1 MKSEHPAAWTTSEAG
16 FDASDGTRLF
26 YRAWQPKAPR
36 NDGPQRALVFLHR
49 GHEHSGRIAP
59 LVEQFGYGDDWAFA
73 YDARGHG
80 HSPGERG
87 AAPGFATLVDDL
99 DAFVAHIAQRYG
111 IAREDMLVVAN
122 SVGAVVAATWLHDYA
137 PRIRGLVM
145 AAAAFKIKLY
155 VPLAKPAL
163 RFARRFKPDLFVTS
177 YIRPGMLTHSKQE
190 ADAYAADPLIAKSIS
205 AQILLELA
213 DTAERIV
220 KDAAAIDTPVLM
232 LAADKDYVVHEGPQK
247 AFFERLSS
255 PLKRYVQL
263 RDCYHAVL
271 YERDMSAALAACRE
285 FIAACYAREPLPPT
299 HYLQADSASASAR
312 AYAALQRN
320 EYGNP
325 LTRASYALQRRMLK
339 ALGPL
344 SDGMRVG
351 LTHGFDSGE
360 SLDYVYRNQA
370 GGKLM
375 FGAVMDRGYLDA
387 VGWRGIRVRKVQLQH
402 LLAQRIAAHPAVNPA
417 QPPLRILDIASGSA
431 RYVLETVKRFQ
442 DRPIEVTLCDYAQH
456 NVDRARA
463 LAASLQLQAKVDCRR
478 RDAFD
483 SASYAGEEGTYDIA
497 VVSGLYE
504 LFSDNAMVL
513 RSLEGVFASLR
524 PGGHLIYTAQPW
536 HPQLEMIAGTLT
548 NHRGEAWRMRP
559 RPQAEMD
566 ALVRVAGGEKIATLI
581 GVEGIFTVSVARKAA
596 APGAAG

>member
-16 FDASDGTRLF
+16 FDANDGTRLF

-36 NDGPQRALVFLHR
+36 ADGPQRALVFLHR
-49 GHEHSGRIAP
+49 GHEHSGRIAS
-59 LVEQFGYGDDWAFA
+59 LVEQFGYGEDWAFA

-80 HSPGERG
+80 YSPGERG

-99 DAFVAHIAQRYG
+99 DTFVSHITHRYG
-111 IAREDMLVVAN
+111 IARENMLVVAN

-145 AAAAFKIKLY
+145 AAAAFRIKLY

-177 YIRPGMLTHSKQE
+177 YIRPAMLTHSRQE

-220 KDAAAIDTPVLM
+220 KDASAIDTPILM
-232 LAADKDYVVHEGPQK
+232 LAADKDYVVHEAPQK
-247 AFFERLSS
+247 AFFDRLSS

-271 YERDMSAALAACRE
+271 YERDMSVALGACRE
-285 FIAACYAREPLPPT
+285 FIAACHAREPLPPT
-299 HYLQADSASASAR
+299 HYIQADRSSASAQ
-312 AYAALQRN
+312 AYAALQRDA
-320 EYGNP
+320 YGNA
-325 LTRASYALQRRMLK
+325 LTRASYAFQRRMLK
-339 ALGPL
+339 LFGSL

-370 GGKLM
+370 GGKWL
-375 FGAVMDRGYLDA
+375 FGAAMDRGYLDA
-387 VGWRGIRVRKVQLQH
+387 VGWRGIRVRKVQLQQ
-402 LLAQRIAAHPAVNPA
+402 LLARRIAAHPAGA
-417 QPPLRILDIASGSA
+417 PLRILDIAAGSA

-442 DRPIEVTLCDYAQH
+442 DRDIEVTLCDYAQH

-463 LAASLQLQAKVDCRR
+463 LAANLQLRAKVDCRR

-483 SASYAGEEGTYDIA
+483 SASYAGAEGTYDIA

-548 NHRGEAWRMRP
+548 NHRGEPWRMRP
-559 RPQAEMD
+559 RPQMEMD
-566 ALVRVAGGEKIATLI
+566 ALVRAAGGEKTATLI
-581 GVEGIFTVSVARKAA
+581 GIDGIFTVSVARKAA
-596 APGAAG
+596 GPGATG